1 MADRAAAPARTSSS
15 WRPRGGSR
23 APAWP
28 GCGARKRGRRK
39 GGGGARRAPGRAGLE
54 GQGAARHGGEGAEAQ
69 GGARRVAARYS
80 LGMPRIWLVCSS
92 TGCCA
97 AGNAMCWGPKGAAKR
112 PRVEEEVTTQVYLE
126 SMPEARSPAPR
137 NRENLRI
144 SMDFVGFLRIMKP
157 ISDGNASKRAPEC
170 QDWTCESALDYFSRF
185 GNIVERGAQRGWHI
199 SEPNT

>member
-1 MADRAAAPARTSSS
+1 
-15 WRPRGGSR
+15 
-23 APAWP
+23 
-28 GCGARKRGRRK
+28 
-39 GGGGARRAPGRAGLE
+39 
-54 GQGAARHGGEGAEAQ
+54 
-69 GGARRVAARYS
+69 
-80 LGMPRIWLVCSS
+80 
-92 TGCCA
+92 
-97 AGNAMCWGPKGAAKR
+97 MCWGPKGAAKR